1 MSPVMNLQCRPL
13 LDSNRQRINTFPE
26 TRLPCWSPKI
36 WRAKTGKAHCRKC
49 VIAVGIRSLGLP
61 YLAHFQ
67 DWIFQHFNRLSS
79 AGKHEHR
86 VVGRGCLP
94 PRCQIPA
101 SQCALNPNTQTS
113 SPRFSSRDD
122 RSG

>member
-13 LDSNRQRINTFPE
+13 LDSNLQRINTCPE
-26 TRLPCWSPKI
+26 TRLPFWS
-36 WRAKTGKAHCRKC
+36 AKTGKAHCRKC
-49 VIAVGIRSLGLP
+49 SIAVGILSLGLP
-61 YLAHFQ
+61 YLAHFP
-67 DWIFQHFNRLSS
+67 DWILQNFNRLSS

-101 SQCALNPNTQTS
+101 SLCALNPNTQTS